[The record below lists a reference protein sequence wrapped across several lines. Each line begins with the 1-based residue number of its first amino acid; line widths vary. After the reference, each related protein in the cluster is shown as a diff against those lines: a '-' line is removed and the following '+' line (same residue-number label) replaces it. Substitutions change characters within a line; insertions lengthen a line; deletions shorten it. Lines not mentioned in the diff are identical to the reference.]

1 VVLLLSRTAVY
12 CILSLSAMYTRQ
24 GMLMAMYGE
33 FSELGTAVLEVWCK
47 KTPDEGS
54 QRSVRGI
61 IMGLDPW

>member
-1 VVLLLSRTAVY
+1 
-12 CILSLSAMYTRQ
+12 
-24 GMLMAMYGE
+24 MLMAMYGE